1 MRVPLAGRT
10 AALEAG
16 RVNAELEAAGRAV
29 LAPLLVISSRRR
41 VSRFL
46 SRGLSKKL
54 SLSSC
59 SAISSN
65 ESVGICRLG
74 GSEAERVFSG
84 TLFDVNAV
92 TAFRIASFVF
102 PLSSFLS
109 CAFNCFM
116 ITVFLT

>member
-16 RVNAELEAAGRAV
+16 RVNAELEAGRAV
-29 LAPLLVISSRRR
+29 LAPLLAISSRRR